1 MKTETYE
8 VLKQLPLRKENGEPW
23 QPGDRVQLAPR
34 AAKYLLLSGHLAA
47 PGAAKAETPAAPKT
61 KAKKAPAEMELKD

>member
-23 QPGDRVQLAPR
+23 QPGERVQLAPR

-47 PGAAKAETPAAPKT
+47 PGVSKT
-61 KAKKAPAEMELKD
+61 KTKKAPVETEIKD

>member
-23 QPGDRVQLAPR
+23 QPGERVQLAPR

-47 PGAAKAETPAAPKT
+47 PGTAKT
-61 KAKKAPAEMELKD
+61 KTKKAPVETEIKD

>member
-23 QPGDRVQLAPR
+23 QPGERIQLAAR

-47 PGAAKAETPAAPKT
+47 PDAPKT
-61 KAKKAPAEMELKD
+61 KTKKTPVETEIKD

>member
-23 QPGDRVQLAPR
+23 QPGERVQLAAR
-34 AAKYLLLSGHLAA
+34 AAKYLLLSGLTGNINATGDILAG
-47 PGAAKAETPAAPKT
+47 GANSNHHTH
-61 KAKKAPAEMELKD
+61 

>member
-23 QPGDRVQLAPR
+23 QPGERVQLSPR

-47 PGAAKAETPAAPKT
+47 PGAPKT
-61 KAKKAPAEMELKD
+61 KAKKAPVETELKD